1 MRVQLQRIFGCWV
14 VCVMLLVQPAHA
26 TCVLDGTGVIDALP
40 FELQKLLVAPAGEE
54 KVCRLEPGYQ
64 PTEPEKDRILPSAP
78 FEELPVEGAH
88 VADEVLVTV
97 RGGRDEIA
105 QLVADYGLELR
116 SFTPVSVLG
125 GVLVRFGIP
134 DGRSVGQVQ
143 ARLLADPLVMMSAP
157 NHIYELNGSSLEGR
171 YSVKLTGLEKAQKLA
186 QGRGVKVAIVD
197 GAVDLVHPALK
208 QGIVGRFDGL
218 DQIPVQDTGH
228 GTVVALL
235 LGGRGAPFLGAAP
248 KAELYVARAFDKR
261 GKGGGPAN
269 TVFAILASLDWALI
283 HKVDVVNM
291 SFSGPANAMLALAL
305 EDLLAEDVILVA
317 AAGNGGEKA
326 PPSYPAAY
334 KGVFAVTAVDAK
346 RRVYGK
352 ANRGDYVFVA
362 APGVDLL
369 VSQEKGR
376 VKLVSGTSYGAAL
389 FSGIAAL
396 ALEKGALE
404 KEALDQNKNRDLVRF
419 REWVETSVLDLG
431 DQGHDEVYGH
441 GLVRAHLL
449 VQRSLKP

>member
-1 MRVQLQRIFGCWV
+1 M
-14 VCVMLLVQPAHA
+14 
-26 TCVLDGTGVIDALP
+26 
-40 FELQKLLVAPAGEE
+40 
-54 KVCRLEPGYQ
+54 
-64 PTEPEKDRILPSAP
+64 
-78 FEELPVEGAH
+78 
-88 VADEVLVTV
+88 TV

-105 QLVADYGLELR
+105 QLAADYGLELR

-171 YSVKLTGLEKAQKLA
+171 YSVKLTGLKKAQQLA
-186 QGRGVKVAIVD
+186 QGRGVKVAIID
-197 GAVDLVHPALK
+197 GAVDPSHPALK
-208 QGIVGRFDGL
+208 PGIAGRFDGL
-218 DQIPVQDTGH
+218 DQVPVQDKGH

-235 LGGRGAPFLGAAP
+235 MGGRGAPFLGAAP
-248 KAELYVARAFDKR
+248 QAELYVARAFDKR
-261 GKGGGPAN
+261 AKGGQAN
-269 TVFAILASLDWALI
+269 TVFAIIASLDWALL

-291 SFSGPANAMLALAL
+291 SFSGPANALLALAL

-346 RRVYGK
+346 RRIYGK

-404 KEALDQNKNRDLVRF
+404 RQALDHDKTRALVRF

-431 DQGHDEVYGH
+431 DKGHDEVFGH

-449 VQRSLKP
+449 VQRSIEP